1 MIVGAP
7 AALARSTLNGSPGAS
22 VSPDLPPGP
31 INPNTRAALPLT
43 SRLRVVAVSDSG
55 ADAAFAERN
64 NCVPA
69 AAAAMLVVS
78 NRRREM
84 GVSMD
89 QLPASFAALP
99 AILAVAAVD
108 GEPSVDQKV
117 NKLEMPST
125 AAYCANSCTFCGGE
139 MKVPCHAAWPG
150 SGSLDGSRKGLF
162 SCPKTTTIGSSF
174 GRPWRSHF
182 G

>member
-43 SRLRVVAVSDSG
+43 SRLRVVAVSGSG

-69 AAAAMLVVS
+69 AAAAIPVVS
-78 NRRREM
+78 NRRHEM
-84 GVSMD
+84 GVNMD

-139 MKVPCHAAWPG
+139 MKVPCHAGPT
-150 SGSLDGSRKGLF
+150 RF
-162 SCPKTTTIGSSF
+162 RF
-174 GRPWRSHF
+174 VGRIAQGIVFVPENH
-182 G
+182 